1 MLIQKLRLQRGWSQQ
16 QLADLSG
23 LSVRTIQ
30 RIERGQGAS
39 VESLKSLASVFEIDF
54 SELNQEPA
62 MMDPTTP
69 DAIAAPAA
77 SRELEEML
85 ALQHV
90 NRLKRFY
97 RHLIQ
102 YALVMAALAVINL
115 LTSPH
120 HWWVMWPALG
130 WGMGL
135 LAHAINA
142 FELLPVLGPDWER
155 RQVEKRLGRKLSS

>member
-23 LSVRTIQ
+23 LSVRTVQ

-54 SELNQEPA
+54 SELHKELA

-69 DAIAAPAA
+69 DAVAAPVAA
-77 SRELEEML
+77 RDLEEAL

-102 YALVMAALAVINL
+102 YVLVMIALAVINL
-115 LTSPH
+115 ATSPH
-120 HWWVMWPALG
+120 HLWVMWPALG

-135 LAHAINA
+135 LAHAIGT
-142 FELLPVLGPDWER
+142 FELLPILGPDWER